1 MKTIVLGTGRMGR
14 RHIQVVREMGLDL
27 VGICD
32 PNREALLLAQKEQ
45 AVPPELHYTNA
56 HTLISEKR
64 PECVIVASTAP
75 SHREYTEFAAANGTK
90 YILCEKPMSI
100 SLADCDAMI
109 ETCKKHGIRLA
120 INHQM
125 RFMEQY
131 TEPKKQLL
139 SEKFGGIS
147 SITVVAGN
155 FGMAMNGSH
164 YFEMF
169 RYMTDESPRHVSAWF
184 SEGKVPNPRGV
195 EFEDHAGS
203 IRMVSNSGKRFY
215 LETSADQGHGIQV
228 IYAAKFGQI
237 IVDEL
242 AGKMR
247 MVVREVQY
255 RDLPTTRYGMPAI
268 ISETNIKPADAVA
281 PTRAVLESLLSGAG
295 FPSGEDG
302 RLAVA
307 ALVAAYVSNEN
318 NHRSVDVEDMSAYR
332 QRVFPWA

>member
-1 MKTIVLGTGRMGR
+1 MKTIVLGVGRMGR
-14 RHIQVVREMGLDL
+14 RHIQVIREMGLDL

-32 PNREALLLAQKEQ
+32 PNQESLLLAQKEQ
-45 AVPPELHYTNA
+45 AVPVELHYTNA
-56 HTLISEKR
+56 RALISEKK
-64 PECVIVASTAP
+64 PECVVIASTAP
-75 SHREYTEFAAANGTK
+75 SHREYVDLAATLGAK
-90 YILCEKPMSI
+90 YILCEKPMST

-109 ETCKKHGIRLA
+109 NTCKKHGTRLA
-120 INHQM
+120 VNHQM

-131 TEPKKQLL
+131 IEPKKYML
-139 SEKFGGIS
+139 SEKLGGIS

-155 FGMAMNGSH
+155 FGIAMNGSH

-169 RYMTDESPRHVSAWF
+169 RYMTDEAPKYVSAWF
-184 SEGKVPNPRGV
+184 SEGKVPNPRGA

-203 IRMVSNSGKRFY
+203 IRIVSSSGKRFY

-242 AGKMR
+242 AGKIR
-247 MVVREVQY
+247 MLFREDQY

-268 ISETNIKPADAVA
+268 ISEINIKPADAVA
-281 PTRAVLESLLSGAG
+281 PSRAVLESLISGVNT
-295 FPSGEDG
+295 PTGEDG

-318 NHRSVDVEDMSAYR
+318 NHGSVEVEDMSAYR